1 MSCENVCREFSQKKK
16 NLTFLRNKISKKV
29 KEQKDFSTLF
39 FRKKR
44 PQLFKSELALP
55 PPPPPPHQYLRR
67 GEAAVKS
74 ISMSK
79 ARKLSEGGGGL

>member
-1 MSCENVCREFSQKKK
+1 VPCENVCREFSQKKK

-55 PPPPPPHQYLRR
+55 PPPPTPPVSR

-74 ISMSK
+74 ISMSE
-79 ARKLSEGGGGL
+79 ARELSEGGL

>member
-1 MSCENVCREFSQKKK
+1 MYVESSAKKKK
-16 NLTFLRNKISKKV
+16 NLTFLRDKISKKV

-55 PPPPPPHQYLRR
+55 PPPPPHQYL
-67 GEAAVKS
+67 
-74 ISMSK
+74 
-79 ARKLSEGGGGL
+79 GGKQL

>member
-1 MSCENVCREFSQKKK
+1 MRIYVESSVKK
-16 NLTFLRNKISKKV
+16 NLTFLRSKISKKV

-55 PPPPPPHQYLRR
+55 PPPPTPPVSR